1 MANHPQSRK
10 LRLIRVLDAET
21 REVVFDSITSGEAAK
36 KLNFSQPF
44 YNNEKGSNER
54 HSKRDACITDSTPHN
69 ETNQMSQTLS

>member
-36 KLNFSQPF
+36 ELNFSHASLRNISLCL
-44 YNNEKGSNER
+44 NNSRNSVKGYAFEHLGYVSKER
-54 HSKRDACITDSTPHN
+54 
-69 ETNQMSQTLS
+69 